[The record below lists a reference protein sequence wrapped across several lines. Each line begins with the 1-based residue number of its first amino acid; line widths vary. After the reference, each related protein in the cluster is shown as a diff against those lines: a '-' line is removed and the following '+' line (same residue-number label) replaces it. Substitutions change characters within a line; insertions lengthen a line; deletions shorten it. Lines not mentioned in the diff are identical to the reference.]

1 MRSKF
6 SILFIVLFFSL
17 CSNSSDVN
25 SDKIIISNL
34 DLEPLLENVDVNEL
48 DTNLHQ
54 HFQAM
59 ENELDTNFLIIN
71 YWASWCLECIEEHEL
86 LISLA
91 ETKKLE
97 GKVAMVSFQDSR
109 DSAIEFLNNYGYGQ
123 IIYAVDTQS
132 KLAIDS
138 GVFGVPET
146 HIIVNGEIV
155 KKFIGPLSL
164 SNVEEIINN
173 FP

>member
-1 MRSKF
+1 MKNKF
-6 SILFIVLFFSL
+6 SLVLLVLLISF
-17 CSNSSDVN
+17 CSSSSNDN
-25 SDKIIISNL
+25 TDTIKLNNLNLKPLIEEDKIQ
-34 DLEPLLENVDVNEL
+34 LETD
-48 DTNLHQ
+48 
-54 HFQAM
+54 
-59 ENELDTNFLIIN
+59 FLIIN

-91 ETKKLE
+91 ESQKLE
-97 GKVAMVSFQDSR
+97 GKVVMVSFQDNIENS
-109 DSAIEFLNNYGYGQ
+109 IEFLNNYGYGN
-123 IIYAVDTQS
+123 IVYAIDNES

-146 HIIVNGEIV
+146 HIIIDGEIV

>member
-1 MRSKF
+1 MKNKF
-6 SILFIVLFFSL
+6 SLVLLVLLISF
-17 CSNSSDVN
+17 CSSSSNDN
-25 SDKIIISNL
+25 TDTIKLNNLNLKPLIEEDKIQ
-34 DLEPLLENVDVNEL
+34 LETD
-48 DTNLHQ
+48 
-54 HFQAM
+54 
-59 ENELDTNFLIIN
+59 FLIIN

-91 ETKKLE
+91 ESQKLE
-97 GKVAMVSFQDSR
+97 GKVVMVSFQDNIDNS
-109 DSAIEFLNNYGYGQ
+109 IEFLNNYGYGN
-123 IIYAVDTQS
+123 IVYAIDNES

>member
-1 MRSKF
+1 MKNKF
-6 SILFIVLFFSL
+6 SLVLLVLLISF
-17 CSNSSDVN
+17 CSSSSNDN
-25 SDKIIISNL
+25 TDTIRLNNLNLKPLIEEDKIQ
-34 DLEPLLENVDVNEL
+34 LETD
-48 DTNLHQ
+48 
-54 HFQAM
+54 
-59 ENELDTNFLIIN
+59 FLIIN

-91 ETKKLE
+91 ESQKLE
-97 GKVAMVSFQDSR
+97 GKVVMVSFQDNIENS
-109 DSAIEFLNNYGYGQ
+109 IEFLNNYGYGN
-123 IIYAVDTQS
+123 IVYAIDNES

-146 HIIVNGEIV
+146 HIIIDGEIV